1 MDKLHASL
9 SGKAGL
15 NASMSGNASLAA
27 DLSAPQT
34 VGMTDHRRLNFRD
47 APDQHP
53 IAAITQLQSE
63 LDVRSSERITNAE
76 IDEILRM

>member
-1 MDKLHASL
+1 MAFTLKMQSSEQSFDAGFESE
-9 SGKAGL
+9 SGFGVKFE
-15 NASMSGNASLAA
+15 AA
-27 DLSAPQT
+27 QMVST
-34 VGMTDHRRLNFRD
+34 GDHRMLSNRD

-53 IAAITQLQSE
+53 IGAITRLQAE

>member
-1 MDKLHASL
+1 MI
-9 SGKAGL
+9 L
-15 NASMSGNASLAA
+15 NITMQESEELQAVFNDESMQFEA
-27 DLSAPQT
+27 DFGQT
-34 VGMTDHRRLNFRD
+34 STVVADDHRKLTFRD

-53 IAAITQLQSE
+53 IGAITRLQAE